1 MIASFFWNNPE
12 PDGLKTAV
20 SPLLRSLQ
28 SSDRKPGAADDENE
42 EPEEDPIEKLAR
54 ELDFSKEQVEGT
66 SQLMTLR
73 LTTNDGAVP

>member
-1 MIASFFWNNPE
+1 MLTSIERHQRVRHYCTHARW
-12 PDGLKTAV
+12 
-20 SPLLRSLQ
+20 LQ
-28 SSDRKPGAADDENE
+28 SSDRKPAAADEENE